1 MLKTAQLYK
10 EALREKILE
19 SWYDMGNMYWHGGT
33 GTDLG
38 ELPDDNYNKHCF
50 VSLNEH
56 GDIIGYIAY
65 NVDWQAMSADGW
77 GIISFDKGNL
87 EFVKD
92 VYKAICDLFEIY
104 HMNRVSWFAYTDN
117 PAVRGYR
124 NFIKKHGGR
133 ECGYYRQIAK
143 LMDGSLH
150 DAVQF
155 EILAEEFVRQG
166 FRCKK

>member
-1 MLKTAQLYK
+1 MLKPAQLYK

-19 SWYDMGNMYWHGGT
+19 SWYDMSNMYWYGSAGT
-33 GTDLG
+33 
-38 ELPDDNYNKHCF
+38 ELIEPPNDNYNKHCF
-50 VSLNEH
+50 VSLGAN

-65 NVDWQAMSADGW
+65 NIDWQAMSADRW
-77 GIISFDKGNL
+77 GIISFDKGRL

-104 HMNRVSWFAYTDN
+104 HINRISWFAYVDN
-117 PAVRGYR
+117 PAIRGYR

-143 LMDGSLH
+143 LMDGNLH
-150 DAVQF
+150 DAVEF
-155 EILAEEFVRQG
+155 EILAEEFVH
-166 FRCKK
+166 